1 MQASYHHRQLSLP
14 TVVSFIA
21 MTAIFAVPF
30 FFAGLHLILFAVLPP
45 IFAFV
50 AVVHWLLY
58 SMTVEVSGHELR
70 WYFGH
75 GFWRKRIVLSN
86 IARVER
92 VRLPR
97 WYGIGIK
104 YTPRAWVYLVAPGE
118 GIEIRTVNGETVRIG
133 TDDAERLMGAL
144 ASR

>member
-1 MQASYHHRQLSLP
+1 VQASYHHRQLSLP

-21 MTAIFAVPF
+21 MTAIFAMPF
-30 FFAGLHLILFAVLPP
+30 FFVGLYLVLFAVLAP
-45 IFAFV
+45 IFAFI

-58 SMTVEVSGHELR
+58 SMTVEVSGQELR
-70 WYFGH
+70 WYFGP
-75 GFWRKRIVLSN
+75 GFWRKRIILSD
-86 IARVER
+86 IACVER
-92 VRLPR
+92 VRLPW

-118 GIEIRTVNGETVRIG
+118 GVEIRTINGGTVRIG
-133 TDDAERLMGAL
+133 TDDAERLIGAL